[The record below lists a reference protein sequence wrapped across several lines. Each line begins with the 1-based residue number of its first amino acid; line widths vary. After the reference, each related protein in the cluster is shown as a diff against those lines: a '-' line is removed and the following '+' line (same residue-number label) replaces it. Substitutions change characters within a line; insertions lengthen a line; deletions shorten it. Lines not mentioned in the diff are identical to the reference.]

1 MNNHRMSAKVALW
14 LVLAGALSCNFQP
27 GGEISTRGPGRSHP
41 RSSNGNVTEFWN
53 TSTSMEQQMAATAE
67 AMARIQPMT
76 SAVQTAKM
84 QFMNCDG
91 PCVTRL
97 QTSSLADARALLT
110 SVSAAYQGRISFTAR
125 EVLDPY
131 TGQSFQLDVLLDSD
145 KPRPLPETD
154 DELVAGD
161 P

>member
-1 MNNHRMSAKVALW
+1 
-14 LVLAGALSCNFQP
+14 
-27 GGEISTRGPGRSHP
+27 
-41 RSSNGNVTEFWN
+41 
-53 TSTSMEQQMAATAE
+53 
-67 AMARIQPMT
+67 
-76 SAVQTAKM
+76 
-84 QFMNCDG
+84 
-91 PCVTRL
+91 VTRL

-110 SVSAAYQGRISFTAR
+110 SVSAAYQGRINFTAR

-154 DELVAGD
+154 DELIAVD